1 MLNSNKYR
9 KILERIKQFIQNP
22 NLIINRIK
30 KKFIVDRI
38 NNEFDV
44 NLESELYSRWLCKR
58 IELRSERVNIVNEP
72 RLFSLLTGIYEKTS
86 PQLLIETATSILGQS
101 FSGFQWVILKHGS
114 ISEELQ
120 AVIQEII
127 KDIRI
132 TYIELD
138 NNLGIIGGM
147 QYCLKA
153 ATGKYIVPMDAD
165 DLLTIDALQCIAQA
179 IVDYNF
185 PAFLYSDE
193 DILVDK
199 QLKHPYFRGDWDPV
213 LNWASS
219 YIWHLCAFLREDAIA
234 LGVYTDL
241 QSNWCHDWDTVCRF
255 HNSGVAPI
263 HIPEITYHWRH
274 HANSS
279 TNRPD
284 PESGSLASQRHI
296 LELQIAQK
304 PHPDNFEVKLFP
316 IDRGAPEW
324 YIYRKPIEPKNL
336 QVILFTVSAKQSL
349 ISIKKILKESN
360 YPFSVFHIVGIEEQD
375 WIQEIKNIKVCFWRN
390 YEHLQQIV
398 SNLDAGLTLVYHSQ
412 VQPLGDYWPWE
423 TLCLKDFHSDIV
435 LFSGRVINY
444 QNNILAGG
452 EIFGISSVLTPNQ
465 GKHKNNPGEYALA
478 LKPHSCSAVNSNFF
492 IAEADFLKTAINKIP
507 DQVRFDSL
515 GSWLGAIATLEQK
528 RVVFSPLIAAQAIES
543 CDSNLNRMTEECQEL
558 IDRYPSLFPDTRFLA
573 HSSLLWQ
580 NERLKSLR

>member
-165 DLLTIDALQCIAQA
+165 DLLTID
-179 IVDYNF
+179 
-185 PAFLYSDE
+185 S
-193 DILVDK
+193 
-199 QLKHPYFRGDWDPV
+199 
-213 LNWASS
+213 
-219 YIWHLCAFLREDAIA
+219 
-234 LGVYTDL
+234 
-241 QSNWCHDWDTVCRF
+241 
-255 HNSGVAPI
+255 
-263 HIPEITYHWRH
+263 IT
-274 HANSS
+274 
-279 TNRPD
+279 
-284 PESGSLASQRHI
+284 
-296 LELQIAQK
+296 
-304 PHPDNFEVKLFP
+304 
-316 IDRGAPEW
+316 
-324 YIYRKPIEPKNL
+324 
-336 QVILFTVSAKQSL
+336 
-349 ISIKKILKESN
+349 
-360 YPFSVFHIVGIEEQD
+360 
-375 WIQEIKNIKVCFWRN
+375 
-390 YEHLQQIV
+390 
-398 SNLDAGLTLVYHSQ
+398 
-412 VQPLGDYWPWE
+412 
-423 TLCLKDFHSDIV
+423 
-435 LFSGRVINY
+435 
-444 QNNILAGG
+444 
-452 EIFGISSVLTPNQ
+452 
-465 GKHKNNPGEYALA
+465 
-478 LKPHSCSAVNSNFF
+478 
-492 IAEADFLKTAINKIP
+492 
-507 DQVRFDSL
+507 
-515 GSWLGAIATLEQK
+515 
-528 RVVFSPLIAAQAIES
+528 
-543 CDSNLNRMTEECQEL
+543 
-558 IDRYPSLFPDTRFLA
+558 
-573 HSSLLWQ
+573 
-580 NERLKSLR
+580 